1 MEGKKMRRLGRF
13 LSCLMG
19 LFLLVGGCVGI
30 VGELLGE
37 FCYPFSKTI
46 VRNPEYVQDVAS
58 VLSEDSREW
67 LEDFIKE
74 KSEEAKVIAI
84 LDCQPTSFEITDHY
98 VNTVLHRVLKSGDEE
113 PYMIITYFKDREVLE
128 ITTNLEEESVFNR
141 TYELT
146 DSEFEMEKEVSYLML
161 RFQYQG
167 SDRKIEVIPAC
178 FISIGCGI
186 GFLLLGAIGFRK
198 KKKK

>member
-1 MEGKKMRRLGRF
+1 MKRLGGF
-13 LSCLMG
+13 LGFLIG
-19 LFLLVGGCVGI
+19 LFLLFVGSAGI
-30 VGELLGE
+30 VGELFGD
-37 FCYPFSKTI
+37 FTYPFSKTI

-67 LEDFIKE
+67 LEAFIKE
-74 KSEEAKVIAI
+74 KSQEAKVITI

-98 VNTVLHRVLKSGDEE
+98 VDTVLHRVLKKGKDE
-113 PYMIITYFKDREVLE
+113 PYMIMTYFKDAEVLE

-146 DSEFEMEKEVSYLML
+146 DSEFKMEKELSYFML

-167 SDRKIEVIPAC
+167 SDKKIEVLPAC

-186 GFLLLGAIGFRK
+186 GFLLLSVICLRK
-198 KKKK
+198 KKKKRQ